1 MVEYLPF
8 VVLALSALIGFMVAG
23 VVGFGGGIIIMPVLV
38 WVIGPREAVPVIS
51 VIAFI
56 AGVSRTALN
65 WENINWGVV
74 VWSCLGAVPLIAVAS
89 YVYVITPLFL
99 LTKVIGVLLILFVL
113 YRHTHWA
120 NNVKLGVKGFFWVGA
135 GTSFIDGFLGTVGPL
150 RSPFFL
156 TYGLSGGSYIGTAG
170 MIVLIT
176 QLPKIAVFGNNGLL
190 EVKYLALAGGLGAI
204 GFVASYLGK
213 LTIGNLSPKT
223 FGVLVEVMLC
233 VSGLL
238 MLFRA

>member
-65 WENINWGVV
+65 WQNINWGVV
-74 VWSCLGAVPLIAVAS
+74 FWS
-89 YVYVITPLFL
+89 
-99 LTKVIGVLLILFVL
+99 
-113 YRHTHWA
+113 
-120 NNVKLGVKGFFWVGA
+120 WVGA

-223 FGVLVEVMLC
+223 FGVVVEVMLC
-233 VSGLL
+233 VTGIIINETHPNWSAHGHQLIRDVL
-238 MLFRA
+238 PTPESREVFTAETISHNRPG